1 MNELWLQKSSRPAK
15 PLIAGQRLRG
25 GLCVSAIA
33 KSRRAGERFVPQT
46 VVPMNGFNP
55 AQDMIFGMVRR
66 QYDADRGIRR
76 SFYYD
81 GLSAVERDEL
91 IVKLH
96 NRGLSQSQ
104 IAKRLGNITQQGISK
119 ALKRIAA
126 GRTGAG
132 PRG

>member
-1 MNELWLQKSSRPAK
+1 MKH
-15 PLIAGQRLRG
+15 
-25 GLCVSAIA
+25 
-33 KSRRAGERFVPQT
+33 
-46 VVPMNGFNP
+46 
-55 AQDMIFGMVRR
+55 